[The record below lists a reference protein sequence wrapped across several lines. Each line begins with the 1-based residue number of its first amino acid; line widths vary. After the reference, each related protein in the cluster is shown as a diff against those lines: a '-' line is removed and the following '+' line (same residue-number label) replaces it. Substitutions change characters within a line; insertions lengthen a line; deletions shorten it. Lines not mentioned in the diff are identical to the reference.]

1 MKPRYRFAEFTVSPS
16 RRILIRDGREVPLIP
31 RYFDL
36 LVLLLERRDQ
46 AVHRRDILDVVWYDV
61 VVSDGALS
69 QAIRTLRRALEDT
82 AREPVFIRTVSRHG
96 YRFVHPGVFEEP
108 EADPVDPQAGLPERP
123 GALPMTAAAITMAG
137 PSAGVG
143 PSGAAGGDP
152 FESALGRLLG
162 SEMPAADDP
171 DEIRRE
177 AAETLH
183 VLGTEEA
190 LRRLDRRPGH
200 ARARALLRDARWDV
214 PGAGPV
220 PLLGQP
226 GSARAVIALV
236 GLRLRRAARLTSAR
250 WGAASAGGALAGACA
265 GLLGGFLLR
274 LAPGAD
280 SPAGLPV
287 ALALIGIGAGG
298 AGAAGIGAGLAFAEA
313 IARSF
318 RGLALV
324 LCGAAAGGV
333 TGLFVH
339 LAARFTLEG
348 VFGQDL
354 SSLGGGLEGAALGGA
369 AGLGYALSTPR
380 PQGGGM
386 ATPRGLA
393 RAGAALCC
401 GTCCAASGIMVTYL
415 GGNFAGASL
424 NLLAHTYQG
433 SHVGLAPLAHMLGE
447 ADPGPLTRTLSS
459 ALEGLFFGTG
469 IVIGLTRRPS

>member
-1 MKPRYRFAEFTVSPS
+1 MTPRYRFAEFTVSRS
-16 RRILIRDGREVPLIP
+16 RRTLSREGREIPLIP

-36 LVLLLERRDQ
+36 LVLLLERRGQ
-46 AVHRRDILDVVWYDV
+46 AVHRRDILESVWSDV

-69 QAIRTLRRALEDT
+69 QAIRTLRRALGDT
-82 AREPVFIRTVSRHG
+82 AHEPLFIRTMSRHG
-96 YRFVHPGVFEEP
+96 YRFVHQGVVEEP
-108 EADPVDPQAGLPERP
+108 DGAPLDKPSAAAAAATPQAATEYDAFEP
-123 GALPMTAAAITMAG
+123 AL
-137 PSAGVG
+137 
-143 PSGAAGGDP
+143 
-152 FESALGRLLG
+152 RQLLG
-162 SEMPAADDP
+162 NAE
-171 DEIRRE
+171 EVRRE

-214 PGAGPV
+214 AGARPV

-226 GSARAVIALV
+226 GSARAITALV
-236 GLRLRRAARLTSAR
+236 ALRLRLAARLAGAR
-250 WGAASAGGALAGACA
+250 WGAASAGGAVAGACA
-265 GLLGGFLLR
+265 GLIGGLVLR

-280 SPAGLPV
+280 SPASLPV
-287 ALALIGIGAGG
+287 TLALIGIVAGG

-324 LCGAAAGGV
+324 ICGAAAGGFA
-333 TGLFVH
+333 GLLVH
-339 LAARFTLEG
+339 LTARFTLEG
-348 VFGQDL
+348 LFGQDL
-354 SSLGGGLEGAALGGA
+354 SSLGDGLEGLALGSA

-380 PQGGGM
+380 PRGGGM

-393 RAGAALCC
+393 RLGAALCC
-401 GTCCAASGIMVTYL
+401 GACCAVAGIVVSRL
-415 GGNFAGASL
+415 GGNFVGTSL
-424 NLLAHTYQG
+424 NALAHAYQG
-433 SHVGLAPLAHMLGE
+433 SHVGLGPIAHMLGE

-469 IVIGLTRRPS
+469 LVIGLTRRPH